1 MIKLEMKKYNTI
13 LKEKQQKY
21 QHYKYEF
28 LTAEEIPS
36 DQRRRIEQALK
47 SLKSEE
53 NQELESIEGP
63 FQKG

>member
-1 MIKLEMKKYNTI
+1 MMITDDKI
-13 LKEKQQKY
+13 GDEKVQ
-21 QHYKYEF
+21 YKYEF

-63 FQKG
+63 FQKR